1 MLFDCVRVN
10 TGLGFHWIWNSEIK
24 IKKGEGYMW
33 FDDVINLEPFFS
45 FWPVGCFWL
54 VKTYQY
60 GWHPSVLSHHALETV
75 ECDES
80 YCYEYIFGRRGA
92 GNSFTMSH
100 SATRGSSWPYMDFKF
115 FVTSVPVGGV
125 MPLYVAYGGVCPY
138 MGTSQ
143 RHGFLGWLK
152 CPLPN
157 YYHLKVMPSMK
168 LSVLLYQYQLDT
180 CLAHHKPY
188 S

>member
-92 GNSFTMSH
+92 GNSFTMRH
-100 SATRGSSWPYMDFKF
+100 TATRRSSWPYMDFNF
-115 FVTSVPVGGV
+115 LWRQFRGG
-125 MPLYVAYGGVCPY
+125 LCPY
-138 MGTSQ
+138 MGNG
-143 RHGFLGWLK
+143 RG
-152 CPLPN
+152 LPI
-157 YYHLKVMPSMK
+157 YGDAATPRVFGGTKTDHS
-168 LSVLLYQYQLDT
+168 LLLI
-180 CLAHHKPY
+180 CVFILILR
-188 S
+188 

>member
-92 GNSFTMSH
+92 GNSFTMRH
-100 SATRGSSWPYMDFKF
+100 TATRRSSWPYMDFNF
-115 FVTSVPVGGV
+115 FVTSVPGVGGGG
-125 MPLYVAYGGVCPY
+125 MPLYDIWAGSIHIWVPPPL
-138 MGTSQ
+138 
-143 RHGFLGWLK
+143 HGFLGWLEK
-152 CPLPN
+152 PHTLLLPCIN
-157 YYHLKVMPSMK
+157 L
-168 LSVLLYQYQLDT
+168 
-180 CLAHHKPY
+180 
-188 S
+188 

>member
-1 MLFDCVRVN
+1 MGVNKNISIFMLFDCVRVN

-92 GNSFTMSH
+92 GNSFTMRH
-100 SATRGSSWPYMDFKF
+100 TATRGSSWPYMDFNF
-115 FVTSVPVGGV
+115 FVTSVPGV
-125 MPLYVAYGGVCPY
+125 GGVCPY
-138 MGTSQ
+138 MTYGRGLSIYGSLHPST
-143 RHGFLGWLK
+143 GFWG
-152 CPLPN
+152 
-157 YYHLKVMPSMK
+157 
-168 LSVLLYQYQLDT
+168 D
-180 CLAHHKPY
+180 
-188 S
+188 

>member
-1 MLFDCVRVN
+1 MGVNKNISIFMLFDCVRVN

-92 GNSFTMSH
+92 GNSFTMRH
-100 SATRGSSWPYMDFKF
+100 TATRRSSWPYMDFNF
-115 FVTSVPVGGV
+115 FVTSVPRCRA
-125 MPLYVAYGGVCPY
+125 MPYYGIWARSAHIWVPPPL
-138 MGTSQ
+138 
-143 RHGFLGWLK
+143 HGLLG
-152 CPLPN
+152 
-157 YYHLKVMPSMK
+157 
-168 LSVLLYQYQLDT
+168 
-180 CLAHHKPY
+180 A
-188 S
+188 